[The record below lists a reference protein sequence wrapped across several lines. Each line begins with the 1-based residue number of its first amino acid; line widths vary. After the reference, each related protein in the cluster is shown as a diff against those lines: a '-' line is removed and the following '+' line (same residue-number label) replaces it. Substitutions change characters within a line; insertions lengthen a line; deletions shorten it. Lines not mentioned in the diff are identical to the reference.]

1 MQDFLRY
8 LGIGRD
14 NAITRKELCR
24 LSGMCDRAVR
34 REIEALRDEGVII
47 INHQDG
53 KGYYIS
59 NDAEEMVQQYRQN
72 RARAMAILRQQKH
85 LRKKIKEV
93 QNETLF

>member
-1 MQDFLRY
+1 
-8 LGIGRD
+8 
-14 NAITRKELCR
+14 
-24 LSGMCDRAVR
+24 LSGISDRAVR

-85 LRKKIKEV
+85 LRKKIKEA